1 MENRRQDTVLS
12 VQGLACGYG
21 ATPVLQGVS
30 FGLSEGNVLTLL
42 GPNGVGKTT
51 LFKTMLGM
59 LSPLAGSVL
68 VKGRP
73 VQQLGEAELA
83 REVAYIAQQHTPAFA
98 FSVEQVVLMGRT
110 PHASAL
116 SGPGPQDEA
125 AASRAMER
133 LGISHLA
140 QRDYTRL
147 SGGERQLAMIARALA
162 QEPALLVMD
171 EPCAGL
177 DLGNQALLL
186 QQVARLAAEG
196 MAVVMTTHDPN
207 HAFMLDGEVLCLGR
221 EGLLAGGHAREVL
234 SSALMQRMYGVPVAV
249 GEVRHGECGQSA
261 TACVPIV
268 DAGGPA

>member
-1 MENRRQDTVLS
+1 MENGRQDTVLS

-21 ATPVLQGVS
+21 ATPVLRDVS
-30 FGLSEGNVLTLL
+30 FGLSEGGVLTLL

-51 LFKTMLGM
+51 LFRTMLGM

-125 AASRAMER
+125 AASRAMQR

-147 SGGERQLAMIARALA
+147 SGGERQLVMVARALA

-186 QQVARLAAEG
+186 QQVACLAAEG

-221 EGLLAGGHAREVL
+221 EGLLAHGRAREVL
-234 SSALMQRMYGVPVAV
+234 TPALMQRMYGVAVAV
-249 GEVRHGECGQSA
+249 GEVHGEKGGASA
-261 TACVPIV
+261 TACVPLV
-268 DAGGPA
+268 DTGGPR